1 MQDYQTV
8 QLDEDTE
15 KAHQHSTVNGPTNT
29 ANQHNPAHQAAAQ
42 TQGETKMPKRI
53 RRSRQERLIAGVAGG
68 VATYFNIDPLL
79 VRLGFVVLAFFNG
92 FGALVYAILWFL
104 VPNEDSQ
111 ASDSRGQIQE
121 NVNEVRGSIQQ
132 FIGWIR
138 SLFR

>member
-1 MQDYQTV
+1 
-8 QLDEDTE
+8 
-15 KAHQHSTVNGPTNT
+15 
-29 ANQHNPAHQAAAQ
+29 
-42 TQGETKMPKRI
+42 MPKRI

-79 VRLGFVVLAFFNG
+79 VRLGFVVLALFNG

>member
-1 MQDYQTV
+1 
-8 QLDEDTE
+8 
-15 KAHQHSTVNGPTNT
+15 
-29 ANQHNPAHQAAAQ
+29 
-42 TQGETKMPKRI
+42 MPKRI

>member
-1 MQDYQTV
+1 
-8 QLDEDTE
+8 
-15 KAHQHSTVNGPTNT
+15 
-29 ANQHNPAHQAAAQ
+29 
-42 TQGETKMPKRI
+42 MPKRI

-104 VPNEDSQ
+104 VPNEDTQ
-111 ASDSRGQIQE
+111 APDSRGQIQE

>member
-15 KAHQHSTVNGPTNT
+15 KGNQHSTANGPTNT
-29 ANQHNPAHQAAAQ
+29 AYQHTPAYQSAPQ
-42 TQGETKMPKRI
+42 TQGETKMSKRI

-104 VPNEDSQ
+104 VPNEDTQ
-111 ASDSRGQIQE
+111 APDSRGQIQE